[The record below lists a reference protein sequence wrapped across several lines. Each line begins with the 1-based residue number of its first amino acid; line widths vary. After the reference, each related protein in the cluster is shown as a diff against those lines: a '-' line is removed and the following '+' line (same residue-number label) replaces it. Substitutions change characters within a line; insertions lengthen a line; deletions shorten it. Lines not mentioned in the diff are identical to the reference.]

1 MDRQIE
7 KKSFLRRYAWYIA
20 AAAALAAL
28 LVWIVLG
35 TTANTMTVDASDI
48 TISDVTRGKFDDY
61 VRLNGQVL
69 PIQVVQIS
77 PEEGGIVREKVVEEG
92 TRVRKGDV
100 ILRLSNSNLDLQI
113 LNAEAEL
120 AEKQNLLRN
129 TQVAM
134 QQDRLNNRTEQATLD
149 TDCDRKRRAYEQNV
163 RLYKERLIS
172 KEVYLQSRED
182 YNLALRKQSLI
193 SQRLKQDSLYRH
205 VQMAQMEDNL
215 DNMRRNV
222 LLVRDRKN
230 KLEVRSAIDGELGLL
245 DVELGQNIA
254 AGQNIGQINDLSDF
268 KVQAQIDEH
277 YIDRVRPGLSA
288 SFSRDGKTYLLRV
301 RKVYPEVRNGTFR
314 TDFVFVGERPA
325 QMRSG
330 QTFYVELALG
340 KSQQAT
346 LIPRGTF
353 FQTTGGNWIFVLDKS
368 GRKAYRRNISIAR
381 QNPQYYEVTDGLE
394 PGERVITS
402 GYEAFKDS
410 GCRTRKSSATRYRPY
425 ATSSRHRCHTTTL
438 QTSVQADT
446 DITKPIR
453 RPTLRAT

>member
-35 TTANTMTVDASDI
+35 TTASTMTIDATDI

-100 ILRLSNSNLDLQI
+100 ILRLRNSNLDLQI

-149 TDCDRKRRAYEQNV
+149 TDCDRKRRAYEQNA

-182 YNLALRKQSLI
+182 YKLARRKQSLI
-193 SQRLKQDSLYRH
+193 SQRLKQDSIYRH

-215 DNMRRNV
+215 DNMRKNV

-288 SFSRDGKTYLLRV
+288 SFSRDGKTYRLRV

-330 QTFYVELALG
+330 QTYYVELALG

-402 GYEAFKDS
+402 GYEAFKDNEVLVI
-410 GCRTRKSSATRYRPY
+410 K
-425 ATSSRHRCHTTTL
+425 
-438 QTSVQADT
+438 
-446 DITKPIR
+446 
-453 RPTLRAT
+453 

>member
-7 KKSFLRRYAWYIA
+7 KKSFLRRYAWYIV

-35 TTANTMTVDASDI
+35 TTANTMTIDATDI

-149 TDCDRKRRAYEQNV
+149 TDCDRKRRAYEQNA

-182 YNLALRKQSLI
+182 YKLARRKQSLI

-205 VQMAQMEDNL
+205 VQMTQMEDNL
-215 DNMRRNV
+215 DNMRKNV

-402 GYEAFKDS
+402 GYEAFKDNEVLVI
-410 GCRTRKSSATRYRPY
+410 K
-425 ATSSRHRCHTTTL
+425 
-438 QTSVQADT
+438 
-446 DITKPIR
+446 
-453 RPTLRAT
+453 

>member
-35 TTANTMTVDASDI
+35 TTANTTTVDASDI

-92 TRVRKGDV
+92 ARVRKGDV

-149 TDCDRKRRAYEQNV
+149 TDCDRKRRAYEQNA

-193 SQRLKQDSLYRH
+193 SQRLKQDSIYRH

-215 DNMRRNV
+215 DNMRKNV

-402 GYEAFKDS
+402 GYEAFKDNEVLVI
-410 GCRTRKSSATRYRPY
+410 K
-425 ATSSRHRCHTTTL
+425 
-438 QTSVQADT
+438 
-446 DITKPIR
+446 
-453 RPTLRAT
+453 

>member
-35 TTANTMTVDASDI
+35 TTANTMTIDASDI

-149 TDCDRKRRAYEQNV
+149 TDCDRKRRAYEQNA

-182 YNLALRKQSLI
+182 YNLARRKQSLI
-193 SQRLKQDSLYRH
+193 SQRLKQDSIYRH

-215 DNMRRNV
+215 DNMRKNV

-394 PGERVITS
+394 SGERVITS
-402 GYEAFKDS
+402 GYEAFKDNEVLVI
-410 GCRTRKSSATRYRPY
+410 K
-425 ATSSRHRCHTTTL
+425 
-438 QTSVQADT
+438 
-446 DITKPIR
+446 
-453 RPTLRAT
+453 

>member
-7 KKSFLRRYAWYIA
+7 KKSFLRRYAWYVA

-35 TTANTMTVDASDI
+35 TTANTMTIDATDI

-149 TDCDRKRRAYEQNV
+149 TDCDRKRRAYEQNA

-182 YNLALRKQSLI
+182 YKLARRKQSLI

-215 DNMRRNV
+215 DNMRKNV

-288 SFSRDGKTYLLRV
+288 SFSRGGKIYRLRV

-394 PGERVITS
+394 SGERVITS
-402 GYEAFKDS
+402 GYEAFKDNEVLVI
-410 GCRTRKSSATRYRPY
+410 K
-425 ATSSRHRCHTTTL
+425 
-438 QTSVQADT
+438 
-446 DITKPIR
+446 
-453 RPTLRAT
+453 

>member
-35 TTANTMTVDASDI
+35 TTASTMTVDATDI

-149 TDCDRKRRAYEQNV
+149 TDCDRKRRAYEQNA

-182 YNLALRKQSLI
+182 YKLARRKQSLI

-215 DNMRRNV
+215 DNMRKNV

-288 SFSRDGKTYLLRV
+288 SFSRDGKTYRLRV

-314 TDFVFVGERPA
+314 TDFVFVGERPV

-330 QTFYVELALG
+330 QTYYVELALG

-402 GYEAFKDS
+402 GYEAFKDNEVLVI
-410 GCRTRKSSATRYRPY
+410 K
-425 ATSSRHRCHTTTL
+425 
-438 QTSVQADT
+438 
-446 DITKPIR
+446 
-453 RPTLRAT
+453 

>member
-35 TTANTMTVDASDI
+35 TTANTTTVDASDI
-48 TISDVTRGKFDDY
+48 TVSDVTRGKFDDY

-149 TDCDRKRRAYEQNV
+149 TDCDRKRRAYEQNA

-172 KEVYLQSRED
+172 KEMYLQSRED
-182 YNLALRKQSLI
+182 YNLARRKQSLI

-215 DNMRRNV
+215 DNMRKNV

-288 SFSRDGKTYLLRV
+288 SFSRDGKTYRLRV

-402 GYEAFKDS
+402 GYEAFKDNEVLVI
-410 GCRTRKSSATRYRPY
+410 K
-425 ATSSRHRCHTTTL
+425 
-438 QTSVQADT
+438 
-446 DITKPIR
+446 
-453 RPTLRAT
+453 

>member
-35 TTANTMTVDASDI
+35 TTANTMTVDATDI

-92 TRVRKGDV
+92 ARVRKGDI

-149 TDCDRKRRAYEQNV
+149 TDCDRKRRAYEQNA

-182 YNLALRKQSLI
+182 YNLARRKQSLI

-215 DNMRRNV
+215 DNMRKNV

-288 SFSRDGKTYLLRV
+288 SFSRDGKTYRLRV

-402 GYEAFKDS
+402 GYEAFKDNEVLVI
-410 GCRTRKSSATRYRPY
+410 K
-425 ATSSRHRCHTTTL
+425 
-438 QTSVQADT
+438 
-446 DITKPIR
+446 
-453 RPTLRAT
+453 

>member
-35 TTANTMTVDASDI
+35 TTANTMTIDATDI

-149 TDCDRKRRAYEQNV
+149 IDCDRKRRAYEQNA

-182 YNLALRKQSLI
+182 YNLARRKQSLI
-193 SQRLKQDSLYRH
+193 SQRLKQDSIYRH

-215 DNMRRNV
+215 DNMRKNV

-254 AGQNIGQINDLSDF
+254 AGQNIGLINDLSDF

-340 KSQQAT
+340 KPQQAT

-402 GYEAFKDS
+402 GYEAFKDNEVLVI
-410 GCRTRKSSATRYRPY
+410 K
-425 ATSSRHRCHTTTL
+425 
-438 QTSVQADT
+438 
-446 DITKPIR
+446 
-453 RPTLRAT
+453 

>member
-7 KKSFLRRYAWYIA
+7 KKSFLRRYAWYVA

-35 TTANTMTVDASDI
+35 TTASTMTVDASDI

-149 TDCDRKRRAYEQNV
+149 TDCDRKRRAYEQNA

-182 YNLALRKQSLI
+182 YKLARRKQSLI

-215 DNMRRNV
+215 DNMRKNV

-288 SFSRDGKTYLLRV
+288 SFSRDGKIYRLRV

-314 TDFVFVGERPA
+314 TDFVFVGVRPA

-402 GYEAFKDS
+402 GYEAFKDNEVLVI
-410 GCRTRKSSATRYRPY
+410 K
-425 ATSSRHRCHTTTL
+425 
-438 QTSVQADT
+438 
-446 DITKPIR
+446 
-453 RPTLRAT
+453 

>member
-35 TTANTMTVDASDI
+35 TTANTMTVDATDI

-149 TDCDRKRRAYEQNV
+149 TDCDRKRRAYEQNA

-182 YNLALRKQSLI
+182 YKLARRKQSLI

-215 DNMRRNV
+215 DNMCKNV

-288 SFSRDGKTYLLRV
+288 SFSRGGKIYRLRV

-402 GYEAFKDS
+402 GYEAFKDNEVLVI
-410 GCRTRKSSATRYRPY
+410 K
-425 ATSSRHRCHTTTL
+425 
-438 QTSVQADT
+438 
-446 DITKPIR
+446 
-453 RPTLRAT
+453 

>member
-35 TTANTMTVDASDI
+35 TTASTMTVDASDI

-149 TDCDRKRRAYEQNV
+149 TDCDRKRRAYEQNA

-182 YNLALRKQSLI
+182 YNLARRKQSLI

-215 DNMRRNV
+215 DNMRKNV

-288 SFSRDGKTYLLRV
+288 SFSRDGKTYWLRV

-330 QTFYVELALG
+330 QTYYVELALG

-402 GYEAFKDS
+402 GYEAFKDNEVLVI
-410 GCRTRKSSATRYRPY
+410 K
-425 ATSSRHRCHTTTL
+425 
-438 QTSVQADT
+438 
-446 DITKPIR
+446 
-453 RPTLRAT
+453 

>member
-35 TTANTMTVDASDI
+35 TSANTMTIDATDI

-92 TRVRKGDV
+92 ARVRKGDV

-149 TDCDRKRRAYEQNV
+149 TDCDRKRRAYEQNA

-182 YNLALRKQSLI
+182 YKLARRKQSLI
-193 SQRLKQDSLYRH
+193 SQRLKQDSIYRH

-215 DNMRRNV
+215 DNMRKNV

-402 GYEAFKDS
+402 GYEAFKDNEVLVI
-410 GCRTRKSSATRYRPY
+410 K
-425 ATSSRHRCHTTTL
+425 
-438 QTSVQADT
+438 
-446 DITKPIR
+446 
-453 RPTLRAT
+453 

>member
-7 KKSFLRRYAWYIA
+7 KKSFLRRYAWYIV

-35 TTANTMTVDASDI
+35 TTANTMTIDASDI

-149 TDCDRKRRAYEQNV
+149 TDCDRKRRAYEQNA

-182 YNLALRKQSLI
+182 YKLARRKQSLI

-215 DNMRRNV
+215 DNMRKNV

-288 SFSRDGKTYLLRV
+288 SFSRDGKTYRLRV

-314 TDFVFVGERPA
+314 TDFVFVGERLA

-402 GYEAFKDS
+402 GYEAFKDNEVLVI
-410 GCRTRKSSATRYRPY
+410 K
-425 ATSSRHRCHTTTL
+425 
-438 QTSVQADT
+438 
-446 DITKPIR
+446 
-453 RPTLRAT
+453 

>member
-7 KKSFLRRYAWYIA
+7 KKSFLRRYAWYVA

-35 TTANTMTVDASDI
+35 TTANTMTIDATDI

-149 TDCDRKRRAYEQNV
+149 TDCDRKRRAYEQNA

-182 YNLALRKQSLI
+182 YKLARRKQSLI

-215 DNMRRNV
+215 DNMRKNV

-254 AGQNIGQINDLSDF
+254 AGQNIGQINDFSDF

-288 SFSRDGKTYLLRV
+288 SFSRGGKIYRLRV

-402 GYEAFKDS
+402 GYEAFKDNEVLVI
-410 GCRTRKSSATRYRPY
+410 K
-425 ATSSRHRCHTTTL
+425 
-438 QTSVQADT
+438 
-446 DITKPIR
+446 
-453 RPTLRAT
+453 

>member
-35 TTANTMTVDASDI
+35 TTANTTTVDATDI

-149 TDCDRKRRAYEQNV
+149 TDCDRKRRAYEQNA

-182 YNLALRKQSLI
+182 YNLARRKQSLI

-215 DNMRRNV
+215 DNMRKNV

-402 GYEAFKDS
+402 GYEAFKDNDVLVI
-410 GCRTRKSSATRYRPY
+410 K
-425 ATSSRHRCHTTTL
+425 
-438 QTSVQADT
+438 
-446 DITKPIR
+446 
-453 RPTLRAT
+453 

>member
-35 TTANTMTVDASDI
+35 TTASTMTIDATDI

-149 TDCDRKRRAYEQNV
+149 TDCDRKRRAYEQNA

-182 YNLALRKQSLI
+182 YKLARRKQSLI

-215 DNMRRNV
+215 DNMRKNV

-288 SFSRDGKTYLLRV
+288 SFSRDGKTYRLRV

-330 QTFYVELALG
+330 QTYYVELALG

-394 PGERVITS
+394 HGERVITS
-402 GYEAFKDS
+402 GYEAFKDNEVLVI
-410 GCRTRKSSATRYRPY
+410 K
-425 ATSSRHRCHTTTL
+425 
-438 QTSVQADT
+438 
-446 DITKPIR
+446 
-453 RPTLRAT
+453 

>member
-35 TTANTMTVDASDI
+35 TTANTMTIDATDI

-149 TDCDRKRRAYEQNV
+149 TDCDRKRRAYEQNA

-182 YNLALRKQSLI
+182 YNLARRKQSLI

-215 DNMRRNV
+215 DNMRKNV

-288 SFSRDGKTYLLRV
+288 SFSRGGKTYRLRV

-402 GYEAFKDS
+402 GYEAFKDNEVLVI
-410 GCRTRKSSATRYRPY
+410 K
-425 ATSSRHRCHTTTL
+425 
-438 QTSVQADT
+438 
-446 DITKPIR
+446 
-453 RPTLRAT
+453 

>member
-35 TTANTMTVDASDI
+35 TTASTMTIDATDI

-77 PEEGGIVREKVVEEG
+77 PEEGGIVREKIVEEG

-149 TDCDRKRRAYEQNV
+149 TDCDRKRRAYEQNA

-182 YNLALRKQSLI
+182 YKLARRKQSLI

-215 DNMRRNV
+215 DNMRKNV

-288 SFSRDGKTYLLRV
+288 SFSRDGKTYRLRV

-330 QTFYVELALG
+330 QTYYVELALG

-402 GYEAFKDS
+402 GYEAFKDNEVLVI
-410 GCRTRKSSATRYRPY
+410 K
-425 ATSSRHRCHTTTL
+425 
-438 QTSVQADT
+438 
-446 DITKPIR
+446 
-453 RPTLRAT
+453 

>member
-7 KKSFLRRYAWYIA
+7 KKSFLRRYAWYVA

-35 TTANTMTVDASDI
+35 TTANTMTIDATDI

-149 TDCDRKRRAYEQNV
+149 TDCDRKRRAYEQNA

-182 YNLALRKQSLI
+182 YKLARRKQSLI

-215 DNMRRNV
+215 DNMRKNV

-288 SFSRDGKTYLLRV
+288 SFSRDGKTYRLRV

-368 GRKAYRRNISIAR
+368 RRKAYRRNISIAR

-402 GYEAFKDS
+402 GYEAFKDNEVLVI
-410 GCRTRKSSATRYRPY
+410 K
-425 ATSSRHRCHTTTL
+425 
-438 QTSVQADT
+438 
-446 DITKPIR
+446 
-453 RPTLRAT
+453 

>member
-35 TTANTMTVDASDI
+35 TTASTMTIDATDI

-149 TDCDRKRRAYEQNV
+149 TDCDRKRRAYEQNA

-182 YNLALRKQSLI
+182 YKLARRKQSLI

-215 DNMRRNV
+215 DNMRKNV

-254 AGQNIGQINDLSDF
+254 TGQNIGQINDLSDF

-288 SFSRDGKTYLLRV
+288 SFSRDGKTYRLRV

-314 TDFVFVGERPA
+314 TDFVFVGERPT

-402 GYEAFKDS
+402 GYEAFKDNEVLVI
-410 GCRTRKSSATRYRPY
+410 K
-425 ATSSRHRCHTTTL
+425 
-438 QTSVQADT
+438 
-446 DITKPIR
+446 
-453 RPTLRAT
+453 

>member
-28 LVWIVLG
+28 LVSIVLG
-35 TTANTMTVDASDI
+35 PTASTMTVDASDI

-149 TDCDRKRRAYEQNV
+149 TDCDRKRRAYEQNA

-182 YNLALRKQSLI
+182 YKLARRKQSLI

-215 DNMRRNV
+215 DNMRKNV

-288 SFSRDGKTYLLRV
+288 SFSRGGKTYRLRV

-402 GYEAFKDS
+402 GYEAFKDNEVLVI
-410 GCRTRKSSATRYRPY
+410 K
-425 ATSSRHRCHTTTL
+425 
-438 QTSVQADT
+438 
-446 DITKPIR
+446 
-453 RPTLRAT
+453 